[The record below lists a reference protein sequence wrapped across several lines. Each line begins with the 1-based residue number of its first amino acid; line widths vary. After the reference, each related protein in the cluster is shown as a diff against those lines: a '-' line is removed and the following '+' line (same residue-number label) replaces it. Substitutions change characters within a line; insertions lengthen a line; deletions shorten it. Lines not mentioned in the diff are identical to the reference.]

1 MIDELVPRVVLKP
14 PSFGEALP
22 LIILLLGGR
31 EYVGTLGFRSGNF
44 KELSCCSL
52 RAFKV
57 IWACAARLLL
67 PSSFFGV
74 FDALCSIVVL

>member
-1 MIDELVPRVVLKP
+1 MIDESPLPLVVLKP

-44 KELSCCSL
+44 KELICYSFRAL
-52 RAFKV
+52 RV
-57 IWACAARLLL
+57 I
-67 PSSFFGV
+67 
-74 FDALCSIVVL
+74 